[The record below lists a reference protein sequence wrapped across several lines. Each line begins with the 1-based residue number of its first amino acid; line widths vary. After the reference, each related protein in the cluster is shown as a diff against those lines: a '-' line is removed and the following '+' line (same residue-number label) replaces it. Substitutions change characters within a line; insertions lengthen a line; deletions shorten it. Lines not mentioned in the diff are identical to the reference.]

1 MSTPDWYSLPETITE
16 DDYEALP
23 MRVCRTIEVV
33 YGHVIR
39 CQSPVRQHNRAARR
53 LAEAIEHAR
62 TPDSPCMMVDT
73 DIDVIL
79 WRVPDFTFRRPDV
92 VVYECLDSQD
102 KLTAARTMM
111 VTEVTSPATKRAD
124 LLDKKA
130 QYAAAGIPVYLVL
143 VMDEVKPEISHVREF
158 RLDPATREYRLH
170 AEHRGILR
178 LEYPVRA
185 DIAFSD
191 LLA

>member
-1 MSTPDWYSLPETITE
+1 MTTPDWYSLPETITE

-23 MRVCRTIEVV
+23 EDVCRTIEVV

-39 CQSPVRQHNRAARR
+39 CQSPSPEHNRVARR
-53 LAEAIEHAR
+53 LANAIESAR
-62 TPDSPCMMVDT
+62 SPAGPCMKVDT
-73 DIDVIL
+73 DIDVVL
-79 WRVPDFTFRRPDV
+79 WRVPGFTFRRPDV
-92 VVYECLDSQD
+92 VVYECLEVPGIKPPASRT
-102 KLTAARTMM
+102 KLVA
-111 VTEVTSPATKRAD
+111 EITSPSTKQED
-124 LLDKKA
+124 LVDKVA
-130 QYAAAGIPVYLVL
+130 QYAAAGIPIYLV
-143 VMDEVKPEISHVREF
+143 VIMDDKYEILGIREF
-158 RLDPATREYRLH
+158 HLAATGTYRLH

>member
-1 MSTPDWYSLPETITE
+1 MRTPDWYALPETITE

-23 MRVCRTIEVV
+23 EDVCRTIEVV

-39 CQSPVRQHNRAARR
+39 CQSPSPEHNRVARR
-53 LAEAIEHAR
+53 LANAIEAAR
-62 TPDSPCMMVDT
+62 NPDMVGT
-73 DIDVIL
+73 SIDVIL

-92 VVYECLDSQD
+92 VVYKCPGSQD

-143 VMDEVKPEISHVREF
+143 VMDELKPEISHVREF
-158 RLDPATREYRLH
+158 RLDPATHEYRLH

-185 DIAFSD
+185 GIAFSD